1 MKSPPKRKF
10 PKAKIYRNFINWFEI
25 PAANFERAVKFYSD
39 IYQIEL
45 ESNSMGGYSMA
56 FFPAEDGVGGAI
68 IYGEGSFP
76 SDKGPLLYLNGGD
89 DLNAILSRVEG
100 AGGTILLSKQLINE
114 EAGYFALFTDT
125 EGNKLALHSK
135 S

>member
-1 MKSPPKRKF
+1 MKTPPKRPI
-10 PKAKIYRNFINWFEI
+10 PKSKPYKNFINWFEI
-25 PAANFERAVKFYSD
+25 PAANFERAVNFYNK
-39 IYQIEL
+39 IYQIEM
-45 ESNSMGGYSMA
+45 ECNSMGGYSMA
-56 FFPAEDGVGGAI
+56 FFPVENGVGGAI

-76 SDKGPLLYLNGGD
+76 SDKGPLLYLNGGN
-89 DLNAILSRVEG
+89 DLNTILSRVED
-100 AGGTILLSKQLINE
+100 AGGTILLNKQLINE